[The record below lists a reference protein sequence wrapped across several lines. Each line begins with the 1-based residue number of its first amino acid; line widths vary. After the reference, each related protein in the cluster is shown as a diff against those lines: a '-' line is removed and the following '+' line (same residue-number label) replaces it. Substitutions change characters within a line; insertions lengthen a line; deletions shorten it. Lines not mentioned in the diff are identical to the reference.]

1 MQSDARNAPGT
12 AGKDAPRRQGADMPA
27 LTPTAELRQR
37 ARQRVMEGAV
47 TANYDLDPQQVIG
60 MLQQALATELVCV
73 LRYRR
78 HYYVAKGIKAR
89 FAATEFKE
97 HSDEEA
103 GHADRIAERI
113 VQLGGDPD
121 FNPQG
126 LLERSHAQ
134 YHAGKEL
141 GDMITEDLVAERI
154 VQLGGDPDFN
164 PQGLLERSHA
174 QYHAGKE
181 LGDMITEDLVA
192 ERIAIESYREMVQ
205 FIGERDPTTR
215 RMLEEILAVEEE
227 HADDLTDLLEGEPKV
242 PKRA

>member
-1 MQSDARNAPGT
+1 MPSDARNA

-27 LTPTAELRQR
+27 LTPTAELRER
-37 ARQRVMEGAV
+37 ARQRVMEGAI

-103 GHADRIAERI
+103 AHADRIAERI

-141 GDMITEDLVAERI
+141 A
-154 VQLGGDPDFN
+154 
-164 PQGLLERSHA
+164 
-174 QYHAGKE
+174 
-181 LGDMITEDLVA
+181 DMITEDLVA
-192 ERIAIESYREMVQ
+192 ERIAIESYREMVK

-215 RMLEEILAVEEE
+215 RMLEEILAMEEE

>member
-1 MQSDARNAPGT
+1 MPPDARNAAGST
-12 AGKDAPRRQGADMPA
+12 GKDAPRQQGADMPA

-103 GHADRIAERI
+103 AHADSIAERI

-121 FNPQG
+121 FDPQG

-141 GDMITEDLVAERI
+141 A
-154 VQLGGDPDFN
+154 
-164 PQGLLERSHA
+164 
-174 QYHAGKE
+174 
-181 LGDMITEDLVA
+181 DMITEDLVA

-215 RMLEEILAVEEE
+215 RMLEQILAVEEE

>member
-1 MQSDARNAPGT
+1 
-12 AGKDAPRRQGADMPA
+12 
-27 LTPTAELRQR
+27 
-37 ARQRVMEGAV
+37 MEGAV

-89 FAATEFKE
+89 FAAAEFKE
-97 HSDEEA
+97 HSDQEA
-103 GHADRIAERI
+103 EHADSIAERI

-126 LLERSHAQ
+126 LLDRSHAQ

-141 GDMITEDLVAERI
+141 A
-154 VQLGGDPDFN
+154 
-164 PQGLLERSHA
+164 
-174 QYHAGKE
+174 
-181 LGDMITEDLVA
+181 DMITEDLVA
-192 ERIAIESYREMVQ
+192 ERIAIESYREMVK

>member
-1 MQSDARNAPGT
+1 MQSDARNA
-12 AGKDAPRRQGADMPA
+12 AGGAGEDAPRRQGADMPA

-89 FAATEFKE
+89 FAASEFKE
-97 HSDEEA
+97 HSDQEA
-103 GHADRIAERI
+103 EHADSIAERI

-121 FNPQG
+121 FDPQG

-141 GDMITEDLVAERI
+141 A
-154 VQLGGDPDFN
+154 
-164 PQGLLERSHA
+164 
-174 QYHAGKE
+174 
-181 LGDMITEDLVA
+181 DMITEDLVA
-192 ERIAIESYREMVQ
+192 ERIAIESYREMVK

>member
-89 FAATEFKE
+89 FAAAEFKE
-97 HSDEEA
+97 HSDQEA
-103 GHADRIAERI
+103 EHADSIAERI

-126 LLERSHAQ
+126 LLDRSHAQ

-141 GDMITEDLVAERI
+141 A
-154 VQLGGDPDFN
+154 
-164 PQGLLERSHA
+164 
-174 QYHAGKE
+174 
-181 LGDMITEDLVA
+181 DMITEDLVA
-192 ERIAIESYREMVQ
+192 ERIAIESYREMVK

>member
-1 MQSDARNAPGT
+1 MQSDARNAADMT
-12 AGKDAPRRQGADMPA
+12 GKDAPRRQGADMPA

-126 LLERSHAQ
+126 LLDRSHAQ

-141 GDMITEDLVAERI
+141 A
-154 VQLGGDPDFN
+154 
-164 PQGLLERSHA
+164 
-174 QYHAGKE
+174 
-181 LGDMITEDLVA
+181 DMITEDLVA
-192 ERIAIESYREMVQ
+192 ERIAIESYREMVK

>member
-1 MQSDARNAPGT
+1 MPPDARNAAGST
-12 AGKDAPRRQGADMPA
+12 GKDAPRQQGADMPA
-27 LTPTAELRQR
+27 LTPTAELRER
-37 ARQRVMEGAV
+37 ARQRVMEGAI

-103 GHADRIAERI
+103 AHADRIAERI

-141 GDMITEDLVAERI
+141 A
-154 VQLGGDPDFN
+154 
-164 PQGLLERSHA
+164 
-174 QYHAGKE
+174 
-181 LGDMITEDLVA
+181 DMITEDLVA
-192 ERIAIESYREMVQ
+192 ERIAIESYREMVK

-215 RMLEEILAVEEE
+215 RMLEEILAMEEE

>member
-12 AGKDAPRRQGADMPA
+12 AGNDAPRRQGADMPA

-141 GDMITEDLVAERI
+141 A
-154 VQLGGDPDFN
+154 
-164 PQGLLERSHA
+164 
-174 QYHAGKE
+174 
-181 LGDMITEDLVA
+181 DMITEDLVA

>member
-1 MQSDARNAPGT
+1 MQSSKQAKT
-12 AGKDAPRRQGADMPA
+12 T
-27 LTPTAELRQR
+27 LTPTDELRRR

-89 FAATEFKE
+89 FAAAEFKE

-103 GHADRIAERI
+103 AHADRIAERI

-121 FNPQG
+121 LNPDG
-126 LLERSHAQ
+126 LAARSHAQ
-134 YHAGKEL
+134 YHAGTAL
-141 GDMITEDLVAERI
+141 D
-154 VQLGGDPDFN
+154 
-164 PQGLLERSHA
+164 
-174 QYHAGKE
+174 
-181 LGDMITEDLVA
+181 DMITEDLVA

-205 FIGERDPTTR
+205 FLGERDPTTR
-215 RMLEEILAVEEE
+215 RLLEDILAVEEQ
-227 HADDLTDLLEGEPKV
+227 HADELTDLLQGEPKA
-242 PKRA
+242 PRTPA

>member
-1 MQSDARNAPGT
+1 MQSDARNA

-27 LTPTAELRQR
+27 LTPTAELRER

-103 GHADRIAERI
+103 AHADRIAERI

-141 GDMITEDLVAERI
+141 A
-154 VQLGGDPDFN
+154 
-164 PQGLLERSHA
+164 
-174 QYHAGKE
+174 
-181 LGDMITEDLVA
+181 DMITEDLVA
-192 ERIAIESYREMVQ
+192 ERIAIESYREMVK

-215 RMLEEILAVEEE
+215 RMLEEILAMEEE

>member
-1 MQSDARNAPGT
+1 MQSDARNAGQ
-12 AGKDAPRRQGADMPA
+12 AGPDPTRRQGTEMPA
-27 LTPTAELRQR
+27 LTPTAQLRER

-89 FAATEFKE
+89 FAAAEFKE
-97 HSDEEA
+97 HSDQEA
-103 GHADRIAERI
+103 EHADSLAERI

-121 FNPQG
+121 FDPQG

-141 GDMITEDLVAERI
+141 A
-154 VQLGGDPDFN
+154 
-164 PQGLLERSHA
+164 
-174 QYHAGKE
+174 
-181 LGDMITEDLVA
+181 DMITEDLVA
-192 ERIAIESYREMVQ
+192 ERIAIESYREMVK

-227 HADDLTDLLEGEPKV
+227 HADDLTDLLEGEPKLS
-242 PKRA
+242 KHA

>member
-1 MQSDARNAPGT
+1 MQTESGKAAGGAR
-12 AGKDAPRRQGADMPA
+12 KEMPA
-27 LTPTAELRQR
+27 LTPTSELRER
-37 ARQRVMEGAV
+37 ARQRVMEGAI
-47 TANYDLDPQQVIG
+47 TANYELDPQQVIG

-89 FAATEFKE
+89 FAAAEFKE

-103 GHADRIAERI
+103 GHADKIAERI

-126 LLERSHAQ
+126 LLDRSHAQ
-134 YHAGKEL
+134 YHAGTQL
-141 GDMITEDLVAERI
+141 ADMV
-154 VQLGGDPDFN
+154 
-164 PQGLLERSHA
+164 
-174 QYHAGKE
+174 
-181 LGDMITEDLVA
+181 TEDLVA
-192 ERIAIESYREMVQ
+192 ERIAIESYREMVL

-227 HADDLTDLLEGEPKV
+227 HADELTDLLEGEPKAAG
-242 PKRA
+242 R

>member
-1 MQSDARNAPGT
+1 MPPDARNAAGST
-12 AGKDAPRRQGADMPA
+12 GKDAPRQQRADMPA
-27 LTPTAELRQR
+27 LTPTAELRER
-37 ARQRVMEGAV
+37 ARQRVMEGAI

-103 GHADRIAERI
+103 AHADSLAERI

-121 FNPQG
+121 FDPQG

-141 GDMITEDLVAERI
+141 A
-154 VQLGGDPDFN
+154 
-164 PQGLLERSHA
+164 
-174 QYHAGKE
+174 
-181 LGDMITEDLVA
+181 DMITEDLVA
-192 ERIAIESYREMVQ
+192 ERIAIESYREMVK

>member
-1 MQSDARNAPGT
+1 MQSDARNAADMT
-12 AGKDAPRRQGADMPA
+12 GKDAPRRQGADMPA

-89 FAATEFKE
+89 FAASEFKE
-97 HSDEEA
+97 HSDQEA
-103 GHADRIAERI
+103 EHADSIAERI

-121 FNPQG
+121 FDPQG

-141 GDMITEDLVAERI
+141 A
-154 VQLGGDPDFN
+154 
-164 PQGLLERSHA
+164 
-174 QYHAGKE
+174 
-181 LGDMITEDLVA
+181 DMITEDLVA
-192 ERIAIESYREMVQ
+192 ERIAIESYREMVK
-205 FIGERDPTTR
+205 FICERDPTTR

>member
-1 MQSDARNAPGT
+1 MPLVPQKKSAAHE
-12 AGKDAPRRQGADMPA
+12 MPA

-37 ARQRVMEGAV
+37 ARQRVMEGAI
-47 TANYDLDPQQVIG
+47 TANYDLEPQQVIG

-78 HYYVAKGIKAR
+78 HYFVAKGIKAR
-89 FAATEFKE
+89 FAAAEFKE

-103 GHADRIAERI
+103 VHADSIAERI
-113 VQLGGDPD
+113 VQLGGEPD
-121 FNPQG
+121 LNPQG

-134 YHAGKEL
+134 YHEG
-141 GDMITEDLVAERI
+141 T
-154 VQLGGDPDFN
+154 
-164 PQGLLERSHA
+164 
-174 QYHAGKE
+174 E

-192 ERIAIESYREMVQ
+192 ERIAIESYREMVK

-227 HADDLTDLLEGEPKV
+227 HADELTDLLAGEPK
-242 PKRA
+242 PAQRPA

>member
-12 AGKDAPRRQGADMPA
+12 AGNDAPRRQGADMPA

-154 VQLGGDPDFN
+154 
-164 PQGLLERSHA
+164 
-174 QYHAGKE
+174 
-181 LGDMITEDLVA
+181 
-192 ERIAIESYREMVQ
+192 AIESYREMVQ

>member
-1 MQSDARNAPGT
+1 MQSDTRNAPDT

-89 FAATEFKE
+89 FAAAEFKE
-97 HSDEEA
+97 HSDQEA
-103 GHADRIAERI
+103 EHADSIAERI

-121 FNPQG
+121 FDPQG
-126 LLERSHAQ
+126 LLDRSHAQ

-141 GDMITEDLVAERI
+141 A
-154 VQLGGDPDFN
+154 
-164 PQGLLERSHA
+164 
-174 QYHAGKE
+174 
-181 LGDMITEDLVA
+181 DMITEDLVA
-192 ERIAIESYREMVQ
+192 ERIAIESYREMVK

-227 HADDLTDLLEGEPKV
+227 HADDLTDLLEGEPKLS
-242 PKRA
+242 KHA

>member
-1 MQSDARNAPGT
+1 MQSDARTAAGG

-27 LTPTAELRQR
+27 LTPTAELRER

-103 GHADRIAERI
+103 VHADRIAERI

-141 GDMITEDLVAERI
+141 A
-154 VQLGGDPDFN
+154 
-164 PQGLLERSHA
+164 
-174 QYHAGKE
+174 
-181 LGDMITEDLVA
+181 DMITEDLVA
-192 ERIAIESYREMVQ
+192 ERIAIESYREMVK

-215 RMLEEILAVEEE
+215 RMLEEILAMEEE

>member
-154 VQLGGDPDFN
+154 
-164 PQGLLERSHA
+164 
-174 QYHAGKE
+174 
-181 LGDMITEDLVA
+181 
-192 ERIAIESYREMVQ
+192 AIESYREMVQ

>member
-1 MQSDARNAPGT
+1 MPPDARNAAGST
-12 AGKDAPRRQGADMPA
+12 GKDAPRQQGADMPA
-27 LTPTAELRQR
+27 LTPTAELRER
-37 ARQRVMEGAV
+37 ARQRVMEGAI

-103 GHADRIAERI
+103 AHADSIAERI

-134 YHAGKEL
+134 YHAGK
-141 GDMITEDLVAERI
+141 DLA
-154 VQLGGDPDFN
+154 
-164 PQGLLERSHA
+164 
-174 QYHAGKE
+174 
-181 LGDMITEDLVA
+181 DMITEDLVA
-192 ERIAIESYREMVQ
+192 ERIAIESYREMVK

-215 RMLEEILAVEEE
+215 RMLEEILAMEEE

>member
-1 MQSDARNAPGT
+1 MPSDARNA

-27 LTPTAELRQR
+27 LTPTAELRER

-103 GHADRIAERI
+103 AHADSIAERI

-141 GDMITEDLVAERI
+141 A
-154 VQLGGDPDFN
+154 
-164 PQGLLERSHA
+164 
-174 QYHAGKE
+174 
-181 LGDMITEDLVA
+181 DMITEDLVA
-192 ERIAIESYREMVQ
+192 ERIAIESYREMVK

-215 RMLEEILAVEEE
+215 RMLEEILAMEEE

>member
-1 MQSDARNAPGT
+1 MQSDARNA

-27 LTPTAELRQR
+27 LTPTAELRER
-37 ARQRVMEGAV
+37 ARQRVMEGAI

-103 GHADRIAERI
+103 AHADRIAERI

-141 GDMITEDLVAERI
+141 A
-154 VQLGGDPDFN
+154 
-164 PQGLLERSHA
+164 
-174 QYHAGKE
+174 
-181 LGDMITEDLVA
+181 DMITEDLVA
-192 ERIAIESYREMVQ
+192 ERIAIESYREMVK

-215 RMLEEILAVEEE
+215 RMLEEILAMEEE

>member
-1 MQSDARNAPGT
+1 MQPDARNAPGT

-154 VQLGGDPDFN
+154 
-164 PQGLLERSHA
+164 
-174 QYHAGKE
+174 
-181 LGDMITEDLVA
+181 
-192 ERIAIESYREMVQ
+192 AIESYREMVQ

>member
-1 MQSDARNAPGT
+1 MASDARHA
-12 AGKDAPRRQGADMPA
+12 AASDAPRRQGAEMPA

-141 GDMITEDLVAERI
+141 A
-154 VQLGGDPDFN
+154 
-164 PQGLLERSHA
+164 
-174 QYHAGKE
+174 
-181 LGDMITEDLVA
+181 DMITEDLVA

>member
-1 MQSDARNAPGT
+1 MPPDARNAAGST
-12 AGKDAPRRQGADMPA
+12 GKDAPRQQGADMPA
-27 LTPTAELRQR
+27 LTPTAELRER
-37 ARQRVMEGAV
+37 ARQRVMEGAI

-103 GHADRIAERI
+103 AHADSIAERI

-134 YHAGKEL
+134 YHAGTEL
-141 GDMITEDLVAERI
+141 ADMITEDLVAE
-154 VQLGGDPDFN
+154 L
-164 PQGLLERSHA
+164 
-174 QYHAGKE
+174 
-181 LGDMITEDLVA
+181 
-192 ERIAIESYREMVQ
+192 IAIESYREMVK

>member
-1 MQSDARNAPGT
+1 MQSDARNA
-12 AGKDAPRRQGADMPA
+12 AGSAGEDAPRRQGADMPA

-89 FAATEFKE
+89 FAASEFKE
-97 HSDEEA
+97 HSDQEA
-103 GHADRIAERI
+103 EHADSIAERI

-121 FNPQG
+121 FDPQG

-141 GDMITEDLVAERI
+141 A
-154 VQLGGDPDFN
+154 
-164 PQGLLERSHA
+164 
-174 QYHAGKE
+174 
-181 LGDMITEDLVA
+181 DMITEDLVA
-192 ERIAIESYREMVQ
+192 ERIAIESYREMVK

>member
-1 MQSDARNAPGT
+1 MQSDARNTPGM
-12 AGKDAPRRQGADMPA
+12 GGNGAPRRQGADMPA
-27 LTPTAELRQR
+27 LTPTAQLRER

-89 FAATEFKE
+89 FAAAEFKE
-97 HSDEEA
+97 HSDQEA
-103 GHADRIAERI
+103 EHADSIAERI

-126 LLERSHAQ
+126 LLDRSHAQ

-141 GDMITEDLVAERI
+141 A
-154 VQLGGDPDFN
+154 
-164 PQGLLERSHA
+164 
-174 QYHAGKE
+174 
-181 LGDMITEDLVA
+181 DMITEDLVA
-192 ERIAIESYREMVQ
+192 ERIAIESYREMVK

>member
-1 MQSDARNAPGT
+1 MQSDARTAAGS

-27 LTPTAELRQR
+27 LTPTAELRER
-37 ARQRVMEGAV
+37 ARQRVMEGAI
-47 TANYDLDPQQVIG
+47 TANYDLDPQQMIG

-103 GHADRIAERI
+103 VHADRI
-113 VQLGGDPD
+113 
-121 FNPQG
+121 
-126 LLERSHAQ
+126 
-134 YHAGKEL
+134 
-141 GDMITEDLVAERI
+141 AERI

-192 ERIAIESYREMVQ
+192 ERIAIESYREMVK